1 MTPGH
6 GVLEGI
12 TRETVLE
19 IASQLGYTAV
29 TTNINRYDLYQADEV
44 FLSSTAGGIIPV
56 IEIDRRVIGNGSP
69 GPITMQVQ
77 ERYMDMLEKGYPW
90 YTNLQI
96 IPSYSSYDFR
106 SSRIT

>member
-19 IASQLGYTAV
+19 IAQQLGYTVMTA
-29 TTNINRYDLYQADEV
+29 NLNRYDLYQADEV

-56 IEIDRRVIGNGSP
+56 IEIDHRPVGKGTP
-69 GPITMQVQ
+69 GPVTKQVQ
-77 ERYMDMLEKGYPW
+77 EAYVRMLEDGIHG
-90 YTNLQI
+90 T
-96 IPSYSSYDFR
+96 PSTDNCEETR
-106 SSRIT
+106 GAP